1 METHNLNLARKW
13 RSKNFDQIVG
23 QDLSVRMLKNSLFLN
38 QYFPVYLFAGQKGCG
53 KTSTARVFSAAI
65 NCENL
70 TQFQKD
76 PKNTAVPCLACG
88 SCVAMLAG
96 KHPDFIEID
105 AASNTG
111 VDNVRQII
119 DSSALLPLMGRKK
132 IYLIDEA
139 HMLSKAAFNAFLK
152 LMEEPPASVIFI
164 LATTDTQKIIDTV
177 RSRCFQLYF
186 KPVEDSPLLKHLIAV
201 CTAENIEADESALSL
216 IVKETGGSIR
226 DALNLLE
233 QVRFADTTITK
244 ESVYRVLGHLDDARL
259 LTLFEIIMHKSPA
272 DFLTF
277 AQQESLESFSAEFLW
292 QRIVDMVRASIW
304 IKNGVAPR
312 SFKDYTAQLQFLT
325 RGKSLKYLSALLELF
340 YTNESLFRK
349 TTAQYAFL
357 EVLLLRICQ
366 KNESNSNSSIPA
378 AAAQPA
384 SSDSSELVA
393 LEEDEDEEEEETQD
407 IDPVYDDENAA
418 LWARLVG
425 QIELLHDP
433 LLSSIF
439 KQGTLSAYDPQT
451 VSLTVEFPK
460 QLTFFSDIIESTAI
474 QWQPLFAQILGSSVK
489 LVPQFTKIVEAQT
502 LVTPSIKPAAPV
514 RQVSV
519 AAVAEKP
526 KAYAERKQTYAGSGQ
541 RYNRNASLPALNEPK
556 IDVSNSAQWPHINAL
571 LAHFPGTV
579 TQIRDLV

>member
-65 NCENL
+65 NCDQL
-70 TQFQKD
+70 SQFQKD
-76 PKNTAVPCLACG
+76 PKNTQVPCLNCN
-88 SCVAMLAG
+88 SCVAMMSG

-186 KPVEDSPLLKHLIAV
+186 KPVDETPLLSHLISV
-201 CTAENIEADESALSL
+201 CKAEQIQADEQALSL

-233 QVRFADTTITK
+233 QVRFAEAAITK

-259 LTLFEIIMHKSPA
+259 LSLFEIVIHRSPA

-277 AQQESLESFSAEFLW
+277 AQQESLESFSTEFLW
-292 QRIVDMVRASIW
+292 QRIVDLVRACIW
-304 IKNGVAPR
+304 IKNGVTPR
-312 SFKDYTAQLQFLT
+312 QFSDYTTQLQFLT
-325 RGKSLKYLSALLELF
+325 RSKSLKYLTALLELF

-366 KNESNSNSSIPA
+366 KNESNSNSSMPA
-378 AAAQPA
+378 MAAQPTI
-384 SSDSSELVA
+384 SESSELVA

-407 IDPVYDDENAA
+407 IDPAYDDENAA
-418 LWARLVG
+418 LWARLVA
-425 QIELLHDP
+425 QIDLLHDP

-439 KQGTLSAYDPQT
+439 KQGTLSSYDVQKA
-451 VSLTVEFPK
+451 SITVEFPK
-460 QLTFFSDIIESTAI
+460 TLTFFSDIIESTAV
-474 QWQPLFAQILGSSVK
+474 QWKPLFAQILGTSVA
-489 LVPQFTKIVEAQT
+489 LLPQFTKEASAT
-502 LVTPSIKPAAPV
+502 MSVIKPVAPIKQVSAPV
-514 RQVSV
+514 TV
-519 AAVAEKP
+519 EKP
-526 KAYAERKQTYAGSGQ
+526 KAAYQPYA
-541 RYNRNASLPALNEPK
+541 NRSNRSSPMPVLNEPK
-556 IDVSNSAQWPHINAL
+556 VDVSNVAQWPHVNAL

-579 TQIRDLV
+579 TQIRELV